1 MVKQKP
7 IDREKLKQVQEIEA
21 LLRASANSASKVVSA
36 WLPDDD
42 DGDKDDSNAGKKPT
56 SAALKPRDIF
66 KGRPA
71 RLGVGAKFLSHKEM
85 MSNSQSG
92 PGILS
97 AEELRLKRKLTK
109 GVDGKNTTT
118 PLAEKR
124 KSTDDRDET
133 DDLDSRSC
141 IVGSSGAAAAAAA
154 KSSPV
159 ANPSNHNRSSA
170 AAAPPLAKKKS
181 KTSLFLD
188 SLIKRRKK

>member
-1 MVKQKP
+1 MAKQKP
-7 IDREKLKQVQEIEA
+7 IDREKQKQVQEIEA
-21 LLRASANSASKVVSA
+21 LLRASANAASKVVGA
-36 WLPDDD
+36 WLPDDND
-42 DGDKDDSNAGKKPT
+42 EDSDNGKKP
-56 SAALKPRDIF
+56 SSAAALKPRDVF

-109 GVDGKNTTT
+109 GASATPPTDSKNDS
-118 PLAEKR
+118 LVEKR
-124 KSTDDRDET
+124 KPMDDDGA
-133 DDLDSRSC
+133 DDLDSRSR
-141 IVGSSGAAAAAAA
+141 VVRSDGAARAAN
-154 KSSPV
+154 SSHH
-159 ANPSNHNRSSA
+159 SQ
-170 AAAPPLAKKKS
+170 PPTATKKKS

>member
-133 DDLDSRSC
+133 DDLDSRSR
-141 IVGSSGAAAAAAA
+141 IVGSSGEAAAAA

-170 AAAPPLAKKKS
+170 AAAPLAKKKS
-181 KTSLFLD
+181 KT
-188 SLIKRRKK
+188 